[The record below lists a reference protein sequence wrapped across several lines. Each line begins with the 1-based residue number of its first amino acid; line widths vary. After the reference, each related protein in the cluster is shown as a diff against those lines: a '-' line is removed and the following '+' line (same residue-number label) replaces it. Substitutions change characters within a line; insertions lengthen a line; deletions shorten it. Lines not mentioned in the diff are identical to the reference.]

1 MQIDLSV
8 MLKRLPE
15 SENYR
20 LDLLLIQNNA
30 PSNSEHY
37 VCQTLAEVFQKTAA
51 FEAKHLHP
59 FENAIEYEQTDWRE
73 LARQNRESAQK
84 AKKP

>member
-15 SENYR
+15 SQTYK
-20 LDLLLIQNNA
+20 LDLLLIKDKA
-30 PSNSEHY
+30 PGQSEHHI
-37 VCQTLAEVFQKTAA
+37 CQTLTEVFQKTAA